1 MSKRFTI
8 TQDKENNSTPILH
21 LAGRLDADG
30 AHALRKQVLELKER
44 GSTRIIVHLAE
55 LEFVASSGLGT
66 FLLLTEEFLDVGG
79 SISFVAPSPDVR
91 RDLGVSRV
99 DSGPPRLQR
108 QHAALYLHAAGGALK
123 GSHLPH

>member
-30 AHALRKQVLELKER
+30 AHALRTRVLELKER

-91 RDLGVSRV
+91 QVISLMNIDQFLNLV
-99 DSGPPRLQR
+99 DTEEQ
-108 QHAALYLHAAGGALK
+108 ALELC
-123 GSHLPH
+123 